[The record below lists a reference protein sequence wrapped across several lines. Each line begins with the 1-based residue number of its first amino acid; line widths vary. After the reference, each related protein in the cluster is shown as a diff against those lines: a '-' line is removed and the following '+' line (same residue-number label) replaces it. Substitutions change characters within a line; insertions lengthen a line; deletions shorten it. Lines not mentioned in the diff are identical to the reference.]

1 MSYNTPNG
9 RAYTLSD
16 LEKLVSIQAFGQFN
30 GAISGLI
37 QHVKIVESQIKEKTL
52 ETESYR
58 QQLLDL
64 RAEVNN
70 LKK

>member
-16 LEKLVSIQAFGQFN
+16 LQRLVSIQAFGQYN
-30 GAISGLI
+30 GAIAGLI
-37 QHVKIVESQIKEKTL
+37 QHVKIAEAQIKEKVL